1 MGILKFL
8 IGEIMTVKR
17 FTKME
22 NESADDLIFGK
33 AAHPVEYGIGVKL
46 GVGEVVPNIKVAPAE
61 GSESTV
67 DGMVATCK
75 NIAFAA
81 CDRAAAIGL
90 PTVQIEQ
97 EHVAQQ
103 TKSREISEKTTAVQM
118 EQLEEMHD
126 KYGTNV
132 SLMSTIA
139 DIREEDM
146 GGLRGSDFDVMM
158 DESFEACAE
167 NGASILC
174 IETIG
179 GKVVSDYGISR
190 GDIRAILYGIGVL
203 GSIDMAYMWP
213 KIVKVASKQSHCVP
227 GGDTDC
233 AQANTAMFL
242 AGGLTSK
249 NVSHTLAAVARAIA
263 GARSLVAV
271 ECGATG
277 PTKDCGYENPIVK
290 AISGV
295 PVCAEGKNATCA
307 HSDLM
312 GNLTCGV
319 VDCWSNESVYNREEM
334 GGPTPGVWLQSL
346 GFECALMNT
355 ATQIGTAKALRDTY
369 VLADKYRDP
378 QGIVLAYDNAYKI
391 GEAIVAEVEDIY
403 LRSRA
408 AALKGIDLINE
419 AVDQNRI
426 LLTRFERDTLD
437 SAQKTIEQLP
447 EDKDKFIKTCIK
459 RYGRKVKEHDPS
471 QYEL

>member
-1 MGILKFL
+1 MAA
-8 IGEIMTVKR
+8 KR

-22 NESADDLIFGK
+22 NKSADDLVFGK
-33 AAHPVEYGIGVKL
+33 AANPVEYGFGVKL

-61 GSESTV
+61 GSETSV
-67 DGMVATCK
+67 EGMVATCK
-75 NIAFAA
+75 NIAFSA
-81 CDRAAAIGL
+81 CDRAAAVGL

-103 TKSREISEKTTAVQM
+103 TKSREISAKTTAVQI
-118 EQLEEMHD
+118 EQLEELHD
-126 KYGTNV
+126 KYGTKT

-167 NGASILC
+167 NGTSILC
-174 IETIG
+174 VETIG

-190 GDIRAILYGIGVL
+190 GDIRAILYGIGLL
-203 GSIDMAYMWP
+203 GSIDMEYMWT
-213 KIVKVASKQSHCVP
+213 KISDIASHHDCVP

-242 AGGLTSK
+242 GGGLTSK
-249 NVSHTLAAVARAIA
+249 NVSHTLAAVARAIS

-271 ECGATG
+271 ECGAVG
-277 PTKDCGYENPIVK
+277 PLKDCGYENPIVK
-290 AISGV
+290 AIGGV
-295 PVCAEGKNATCA
+295 PICAEGKNATCA

-312 GNLTCGV
+312 GNLACAV

-346 GFECALMNT
+346 GYECALMNT
-355 ATQIGTAKALRDTY
+355 ATQIGTNKQLRDTY

-378 QGIVLAYDNAYKI
+378 QGVILAYDNAYKI
-391 GEAIVAEVEDIY
+391 GEAITAEGEDIY

-408 AALKGIDLINE
+408 AAIKAMELINE
-419 AVDQNRI
+419 AVDEKRI

-437 SAQKTIEQLP
+437 STMKTYEQLP
-447 EDKDKFIKTCIK
+447 DDKDKFIKTCIK

>member
-1 MGILKFL
+1 MAA
-8 IGEIMTVKR
+8 KR

-22 NESADDLIFGK
+22 NKSDDDLVFGK
-33 AAHPVEYGIGVKL
+33 AANPVEYGFGVKL

-61 GSESTV
+61 GSETSV
-67 DGMVATCK
+67 EGMVATCK
-75 NIAFAA
+75 NIAFSA
-81 CDRAAAIGL
+81 CDRAAAVGL

-103 TKSREISEKTTAVQM
+103 TKSREISAKTTAVQI
-118 EQLEEMHD
+118 EQLEELHD
-126 KYGTNV
+126 KYGTKT

-167 NGASILC
+167 NGTSILC
-174 IETIG
+174 VETIG

-190 GDIRAILYGIGVL
+190 GDIRAILYGIGLL
-203 GSIDMAYMWP
+203 GSIDMEYMWT
-213 KIVKVASKQSHCVP
+213 KISDIASHHDCVP

-242 AGGLTSK
+242 GGGLTSK
-249 NVSHTLAAVARAIA
+249 NVSHTLAAVARAIS

-271 ECGATG
+271 ECGAVG
-277 PTKDCGYENPIVK
+277 PLKDCGYENPIVK
-290 AISGV
+290 AIGGV
-295 PVCAEGKNATCA
+295 PICAEGKNATCA

-312 GNLTCGV
+312 GNLACAV

-346 GFECALMNT
+346 GYECALMNT
-355 ATQIGTAKALRDTY
+355 ATQIGTNKQLRDTY

-378 QGIVLAYDNAYKI
+378 QGVILAYDNAYKI
-391 GEAIVAEVEDIY
+391 GEAITAEGEDIY

-408 AALKGIDLINE
+408 AAIRAMELINE
-419 AVDQNRI
+419 AVDEKRI

-437 SAQKTIEQLP
+437 STMKTYEQLP
-447 EDKDKFIKTCIK
+447 DDKDKFIKTCIK

>member
-1 MGILKFL
+1 MAA
-8 IGEIMTVKR
+8 KR

-22 NESADDLIFGK
+22 NKSADDLVFGK
-33 AAHPVEYGIGVKL
+33 AANPVEYGFGVKL

-61 GSESTV
+61 GSETSV
-67 DGMVATCK
+67 EGMVATCK
-75 NIAFAA
+75 NIAFSA
-81 CDRAAAIGL
+81 CDRAAAVGL

-103 TKSREISEKTTAVQM
+103 TKSREISAKTTAVQI
-118 EQLEEMHD
+118 EQLEELHD
-126 KYGTNV
+126 KYGTKT
-132 SLMSTIA
+132 SLMSTVA

-167 NGASILC
+167 NGTSILC
-174 IETIG
+174 VETIG

-190 GDIRAILYGIGVL
+190 GDIRAILYGIGLL
-203 GSIDMAYMWP
+203 GSIDMEYMWT
-213 KIVKVASKQSHCVP
+213 KISDIASHHDCVP

-242 AGGLTSK
+242 GGGLTSK
-249 NVSHTLAAVARAIA
+249 NVSHTLAAVARAIS

-271 ECGATG
+271 ECGAVG
-277 PTKDCGYENPIVK
+277 PLKDCGYENPIVK
-290 AISGV
+290 AVGGV
-295 PVCAEGKNATCA
+295 PICAEGKNATCA

-312 GNLTCGV
+312 GNLACAV

-346 GFECALMNT
+346 GYECALMNT
-355 ATQIGTAKALRDTY
+355 ATQIGTNKQLRDTY

-378 QGIVLAYDNAYKI
+378 QGVILAYDNAYKI
-391 GEAIVAEVEDIY
+391 GEAITAEGEDIY

-408 AALKGIDLINE
+408 AAIRAMELINE
-419 AVDQNRI
+419 AVDEKRI

-437 SAQKTIEQLP
+437 STMKTYEQLP
-447 EDKDKFIKTCIK
+447 DDKDKFIKTCIK

>member
-1 MGILKFL
+1 MAA
-8 IGEIMTVKR
+8 KR

-22 NESADDLIFGK
+22 NKSADDLVFGK
-33 AAHPVEYGIGVKL
+33 AANPVEYGFGVKL

-61 GSESTV
+61 GSETSV
-67 DGMVATCK
+67 EGMVATCK
-75 NIAFAA
+75 NIAFSA
-81 CDRAAAIGL
+81 CDRAAAVGL

-103 TKSREISEKTTAVQM
+103 TKSREISAKTTAVQI
-118 EQLEEMHD
+118 EQLEELHD
-126 KYGTNV
+126 KYGTKT
-132 SLMSTIA
+132 SLMSTVA

-167 NGASILC
+167 NGTSILC
-174 IETIG
+174 VETIG

-190 GDIRAILYGIGVL
+190 GDIRAILYGIGLL
-203 GSIDMAYMWP
+203 GSIDMEYMWT
-213 KIVKVASKQSHCVP
+213 KISDIASHHDCVP

-242 AGGLTSK
+242 GGGLTSK
-249 NVSHTLAAVARAIA
+249 NVSHTLAAVARAIS

-271 ECGATG
+271 ECGAVG
-277 PTKDCGYENPIVK
+277 PLKDCGYENPIVK
-290 AISGV
+290 AVGGV
-295 PVCAEGKNATCA
+295 PICAEGKNATCA

-312 GNLTCGV
+312 GNLACAV

-346 GFECALMNT
+346 GYECALMNT
-355 ATQIGTAKALRDTY
+355 ATQIGTNKELRDTY

-378 QGIVLAYDNAYKI
+378 QGVILAYDNAYKI
-391 GEAIVAEVEDIY
+391 GEAITAEGEDIY

-408 AALKGIDLINE
+408 AAIRAMELINE
-419 AVDQNRI
+419 AVDEKRI

-437 SAQKTIEQLP
+437 STMKTYEQLP
-447 EDKDKFIKTCIK
+447 DDKDKFIKTCIK

>member
-1 MGILKFL
+1 MAA
-8 IGEIMTVKR
+8 KR

-22 NESADDLIFGK
+22 NKSADDLVFGK
-33 AAHPVEYGIGVKL
+33 AANPVEYGFGVKL

-61 GSESTV
+61 GSETSV
-67 DGMVATCK
+67 EGMVATCK
-75 NIAFAA
+75 NIAFSA
-81 CDRAAAIGL
+81 CDRAAAVGL

-103 TKSREISEKTTAVQM
+103 TKSREISAKTTAVQI
-118 EQLEEMHD
+118 EQLEELHD
-126 KYGTNV
+126 KYGTKT

-167 NGASILC
+167 NGTSILC
-174 IETIG
+174 VETIG

-190 GDIRAILYGIGVL
+190 GDIRAILYGIGLL
-203 GSIDMAYMWP
+203 GSIDMEYMWT
-213 KIVKVASKQSHCVP
+213 KISDIASHHDCVP

-242 AGGLTSK
+242 GGGLTSK
-249 NVSHTLAAVARAIA
+249 NVSHTLAAVARAIS

-271 ECGATG
+271 ECGAVG
-277 PTKDCGYENPIVK
+277 PLKDCGYENPIVK
-290 AISGV
+290 AIGGV
-295 PVCAEGKNATCA
+295 PICAEGKNATCA

-312 GNLTCGV
+312 GNLTCAV

-346 GFECALMNT
+346 GYECALMNT
-355 ATQIGTAKALRDTY
+355 ATQIGTNKQLRDTY

-378 QGIVLAYDNAYKI
+378 QGVILAYDNAYKI
-391 GEAIVAEVEDIY
+391 GEAITAEGEDIY

-408 AALKGIDLINE
+408 AAIRAMELINE
-419 AVDQNRI
+419 AVDEKRI

-437 SAQKTIEQLP
+437 STMKTYEQLP
-447 EDKDKFIKTCIK
+447 DDKDKFIKTCIK

>member
-1 MGILKFL
+1 MAA
-8 IGEIMTVKR
+8 KR

-22 NESADDLIFGK
+22 NKSADDLVFGK
-33 AAHPVEYGIGVKL
+33 AANPVEYGFGVKL

-61 GSESTV
+61 GSETSV
-67 DGMVATCK
+67 EGMVATCK
-75 NIAFAA
+75 NIAFSA
-81 CDRAAAIGL
+81 CDRAAAVGL

-103 TKSREISEKTTAVQM
+103 TKSREISAKTTAVQI
-118 EQLEEMHD
+118 EQLEELHD
-126 KYGTNV
+126 KYGTKT

-167 NGASILC
+167 NGTSILC
-174 IETIG
+174 VETIG

-190 GDIRAILYGIGVL
+190 GDIRAILYGIGLL
-203 GSIDMAYMWP
+203 GSIDMEYMWT
-213 KIVKVASKQSHCVP
+213 KISDIASHHDCVP

-242 AGGLTSK
+242 GGGLTSK
-249 NVSHTLAAVARAIA
+249 NVSHTLAAVARSIS

-271 ECGATG
+271 ECGAVG
-277 PTKDCGYENPIVK
+277 PLKDCGYENPIVK
-290 AISGV
+290 AVGGV
-295 PVCAEGKNATCA
+295 PICAEGKNATCA

-312 GNLTCGV
+312 GNLACAV

-346 GFECALMNT
+346 GYECALMNT
-355 ATQIGTAKALRDTY
+355 ATQIGTNKQLRDTY

-378 QGIVLAYDNAYKI
+378 QGVILAYDNAYKI
-391 GEAIVAEVEDIY
+391 GEAITAEGEDIY

-408 AALKGIDLINE
+408 AAIRAMELINE
-419 AVDQNRI
+419 AVDEKRI

-437 SAQKTIEQLP
+437 STMKTYEQLP
-447 EDKDKFIKTCIK
+447 DDKDKFIKTCIK

>member
-1 MGILKFL
+1 MAA
-8 IGEIMTVKR
+8 KR

-22 NESADDLIFGK
+22 NKSADDLVFGK
-33 AAHPVEYGIGVKL
+33 AANPVEYGFGVKL

-61 GSESTV
+61 GSETSV
-67 DGMVATCK
+67 EGMVATCK
-75 NIAFAA
+75 NIAFSA
-81 CDRAAAIGL
+81 CDRAAAVGL

-103 TKSREISEKTTAVQM
+103 TKSREISAKTTAVQI
-118 EQLEEMHD
+118 EQLEELHD
-126 KYGTNV
+126 KYGTKT

-167 NGASILC
+167 NGTSILC
-174 IETIG
+174 VETIG

-190 GDIRAILYGIGVL
+190 GDIRAILYGIGLL
-203 GSIDMAYMWP
+203 GSIDMEYMWT
-213 KIVKVASKQSHCVP
+213 KISDIASHHDCVP

-242 AGGLTSK
+242 GGGLTSK
-249 NVSHTLAAVARAIA
+249 NVSHTLAAVARAIS

-271 ECGATG
+271 ECGAVG
-277 PTKDCGYENPIVK
+277 PLKDCGYENPIVK
-290 AISGV
+290 AVGGV
-295 PVCAEGKNATCA
+295 PICAEGKNATCA

-312 GNLTCGV
+312 GNLACAV

-346 GFECALMNT
+346 GYECALMNT
-355 ATQIGTAKALRDTY
+355 ATQIGTNKELRDTY

-378 QGIVLAYDNAYKI
+378 QGVILAYDNAYKI
-391 GEAIVAEVEDIY
+391 GEAITAEGEDIY

-408 AALKGIDLINE
+408 AAIRAMELINE
-419 AVDQNRI
+419 AVDEKRI

-437 SAQKTIEQLP
+437 STMKTYEQLP
-447 EDKDKFIKTCIK
+447 DDKDKFIKTCIK

>member
-1 MGILKFL
+1 MAA
-8 IGEIMTVKR
+8 KR

-22 NESADDLIFGK
+22 NKSADDLVFGK
-33 AAHPVEYGIGVKL
+33 AANPVEYGFGVKL

-61 GSESTV
+61 GSETSV
-67 DGMVATCK
+67 EGMVATCK
-75 NIAFAA
+75 NIAFSA
-81 CDRAAAIGL
+81 CDRAAAVGL

-103 TKSREISEKTTAVQM
+103 TKSREISAKTTAVQI
-118 EQLEEMHD
+118 EQLEELHD
-126 KYGTNV
+126 KYGTKT

-167 NGASILC
+167 NGTSILC
-174 IETIG
+174 VETIG

-190 GDIRAILYGIGVL
+190 GDIRAILYGIGLL
-203 GSIDMAYMWP
+203 GSIDMEYMWT
-213 KIVKVASKQSHCVP
+213 KISDIASHHDCVP

-242 AGGLTSK
+242 GGGLTSK
-249 NVSHTLAAVARAIA
+249 NVSHTLAAVARAIS

-271 ECGATG
+271 ECGAVG
-277 PTKDCGYENPIVK
+277 PLKDCGYENPIVK
-290 AISGV
+290 AIGGV
-295 PVCAEGKNATCA
+295 PICAEGKNATCA

-312 GNLTCGV
+312 GNLACAV

-346 GFECALMNT
+346 GYECALMNT
-355 ATQIGTAKALRDTY
+355 ATQIGTNKELRDTY

-378 QGIVLAYDNAYKI
+378 QGVILAYDNAYKI
-391 GEAIVAEVEDIY
+391 GEAITAEGEDIY

-408 AALKGIDLINE
+408 AAIRAMELINE
-419 AVDQNRI
+419 AVDEKRI

-437 SAQKTIEQLP
+437 STMKTYEQLP
-447 EDKDKFIKTCIK
+447 DDKDKFIKTCIK

>member
-1 MGILKFL
+1 MAA
-8 IGEIMTVKR
+8 KR

-22 NESADDLIFGK
+22 NKSADDLVFGK
-33 AAHPVEYGIGVKL
+33 AANPVEYGFGVKL

-61 GSESTV
+61 GSETSV
-67 DGMVATCK
+67 EGMVATCK
-75 NIAFAA
+75 NIAFSA
-81 CDRAAAIGL
+81 CDRAAAVGL

-103 TKSREISEKTTAVQM
+103 TKSREISAKTTAVQI
-118 EQLEEMHD
+118 EQLEELHD
-126 KYGTNV
+126 KYGTKT

-167 NGASILC
+167 NGTSILC
-174 IETIG
+174 VETIG

-190 GDIRAILYGIGVL
+190 GDIRAILYGIGLL
-203 GSIDMAYMWP
+203 GSIDMEYMWT
-213 KIVKVASKQSHCVP
+213 KISDIASHHDCVP

-242 AGGLTSK
+242 GGGLTSK
-249 NVSHTLAAVARAIA
+249 NVSHTLAAVARAIS

-271 ECGATG
+271 ECGAVG
-277 PTKDCGYENPIVK
+277 PLKDCGYENPIVK
-290 AISGV
+290 AVGGV
-295 PVCAEGKNATCA
+295 PICAEGKNATCA

-312 GNLTCGV
+312 GNLACAV

-346 GFECALMNT
+346 GYECALMNT
-355 ATQIGTAKALRDTY
+355 ATQIGTNKQLRDTY

-378 QGIVLAYDNAYKI
+378 QGVILAYDNAYKI
-391 GEAIVAEVEDIY
+391 GEAITAEGEDIY

-408 AALKGIDLINE
+408 AAIKAMELINE
-419 AVDQNRI
+419 AVDEKRI

-437 SAQKTIEQLP
+437 STMKTYEQLP
-447 EDKDKFIKTCIK
+447 DDKDKFIKTCIK